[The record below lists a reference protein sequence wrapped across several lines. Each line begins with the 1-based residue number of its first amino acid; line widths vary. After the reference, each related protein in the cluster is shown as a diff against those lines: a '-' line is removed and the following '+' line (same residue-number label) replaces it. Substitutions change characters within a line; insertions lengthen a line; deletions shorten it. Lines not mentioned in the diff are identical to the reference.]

1 MAMAKAKQELK
12 VPPIFS
18 SFLDNFKDNFVKTMK
33 KTIKEKIKKLE
44 KMALEIALSFVFF
57 FISIIFVLVSLMF
70 FLKEYF
76 HFGYSLSFM
85 CVGITALLI
94 AYAIY
99 GIVNKE

>member
-1 MAMAKAKQELK
+1 MAKAKQESN
-12 VPPIFS
+12 VQSIFS
-18 SFLDNFKDNFVKTMK
+18 SFLDNFRDNFIGAMG
-33 KTIKEKIKKLE
+33 KTIKEKIRKLE

-57 FISIIFVLVSLMF
+57 FISIIFVLVALMF

-76 HFGYSLSFM
+76 HFSYSLSFL
-85 CVGITALLI
+85 CIGIVALLI